1 MVFEWNVIM
10 FIRSLKRFRGKKC
23 VLAKERRHILR
34 PSESIWRLSIECTTF
49 EMFKN
54 EYLIIDERLKEK
66 YEGKK
71 ETSMDFSIKEEC
83 VRGMVVGS
91 FVVYKT
97 T

>member
-1 MVFEWNVIM
+1 
-10 FIRSLKRFRGKKC
+10 
-23 VLAKERRHILR
+23 
-34 PSESIWRLSIECTTF
+34 
-49 EMFKN
+49 MFKN